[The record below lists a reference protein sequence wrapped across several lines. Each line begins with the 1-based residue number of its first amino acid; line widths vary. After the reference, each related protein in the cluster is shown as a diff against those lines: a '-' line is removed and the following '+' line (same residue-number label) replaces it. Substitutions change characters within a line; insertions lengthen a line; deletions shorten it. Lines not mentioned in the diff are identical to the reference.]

1 MFSCSYD
8 ASVSI
13 ADHTV
18 YRQFSVVQMQ
28 CSEKIFTI
36 QGIEIMMSKGETI
49 PEGAAGE
56 KFWGFG
62 ASESRFLR
70 QNQ

>member
-1 MFSCSYD
+1 MIL
-8 ASVSI
+8 SVSI
-13 ADHTV
+13 AEHTV
-18 YRQFSVVQMQ
+18 YGQCSVVQMQ
-28 CSEKIFTI
+28 CRRAKREKITI
-36 QGIEIMMSKGETI
+36 QGIGIMMSKGETI

-56 KFWGFG
+56 KIWAFG